1 MLIELGVVEQR
12 HRAVLEVMEGL
23 PVTEVAGRYGVTRQT
38 VHRWLR
44 WYAQGGIAAL
54 ADGSHRPATCPHR
67 MAPEVEARIVAL
79 RTEHPGWG
87 PRTLLHYL
95 GREELSPLP
104 GRSSV
109 HRCLLRHGLIEPQK
123 RRRKREDY
131 RRWERL
137 RAMELWQMD
146 VMGGVRL
153 AGGGELK
160 VVTGIDD
167 HSRFCVCAQLTP
179 RATARPVCE
188 AFLAAMRRHGAPEQ
202 VLTDNG
208 KVFTARFGRGKGLVL
223 FDRICHENGIRH
235 LLDRAAQ
242 PDDHRQG
249 RALPQDGAQRV
260 PRRAASSPR
269 LEEAQAALDEWVAHY
284 NAERPHQG
292 IGMTPPLR
300 RFELAA
306 AAPEPVA
313 PLEGASEDEPPELRP
328 LTRLVSANGTI
339 SFEATR
345 YHAGAWLAGE
355 AVELT
360 LRDGLLEIAHR
371 GVLVACHARRHVRRA
386 QAPAHTAPPRAR
398 PRPVPPLASGP
409 AVKRKVDPTGYVSFA
424 GRGYFVS
431 NRLRGEQVEVRLAG
445 DTVQISQRGVLLKT
459 HVARHDRAKEHGA
472 FSTPQGRPHRTNAS
486 RFSREEGGTQLP
498 EPMRNAG
505 GGT

>member
-54 ADGSHRPATCPHR
+54 ADGSRRPATCPHR

-109 HRCLLRHGLIEPQK
+109 HRCLLRHRLIEPQK

-137 RAMELWQMD
+137 RSMELWQMD

-153 AGGGELK
+153 EGGGELK
-160 VVTGIDD
+160 IVTGIDD
-167 HSRFCVCAQLTP
+167 HSRFCVCAHLTP
-179 RATARPVCE
+179 RATAKPVCE

-235 LLDRAAQ
+235 LLTAPRSPTTTGKVERFHKTVRSEFLQDR
-242 PDDHRQG
+242 
-249 RALPQDGAQRV
+249 V
-260 PRRAASSPR
+260 FASI
-269 LEEAQAALDEWVAHY
+269 EEAQAALDEWVAHY

-292 IGMTPPLR
+292 IGMVAPLR

-306 AAPEPVA
+306 VAPEPIA
-313 PLEGASEDEPPELRP
+313 PLEGAAEDKLPELRP
-328 LTRLVSANGTI
+328 LTRLVSASGTI
-339 SFEATR
+339 SFEAAR
-345 YHAGAWLAGE
+345 YHVGAWLAGE
-355 AVELT
+355 AVELS
-360 LRDGLLEIAHR
+360 LRDGLLEITHR
-371 GVLVACHARRHVRRA
+371 GVLVACHARRHVPKARP
-386 QAPAHTAPPRAR
+386 PARTAPPRPR
-398 PRPVPPLASGP
+398 PRPVPPLSSGP

-445 DTVQISQRGVLLKT
+445 DAVQISQGGKLIKT
-459 HVARHDRAKEHGA
+459 HAARHDRSKEHGA
-472 FSTPQGRPHRTNAS
+472 FSTPEGRPHRSNAS
-486 RFSREEGGTQLP
+486 RFSREEGGTHLP
-498 EPMRNAG
+498 EPIRNAG

>member
-1 MLIELGVVEQR
+1 MKTVNRSREG
-12 HRAVLEVMEGL
+12 HR
-23 PVTEVAGRYGVTRQT
+23 VTRQT

-79 RTEHPGWG
+79 RSEHPGWG

-95 GREELSPLP
+95 GREGLSPLP

-109 HRCLLRHGLIEPQK
+109 HRCLLRHRLIEPHK

-153 AGGGELK
+153 TGGGELK

-223 FDRICHENGIRH
+223 FDRLCHENGIRH
-235 LLDRAAQ
+235 LLTAPRSPTTTGKVERFHKTVRSEFLA
-242 PDDHRQG
+242 G
-249 RALPQDGAQRV
+249 RTF
-260 PRRAASSPR
+260 AS
-269 LEEAQAALDEWVAHY
+269 LEEAQTALDEWVAHY

-328 LTRLVSANGTI
+328 LTRLVSANGKI

-371 GVLVACHARRHVRRA
+371 GVLVACHAHRHVRRA
-386 QAPAHTAPPRAR
+386 QAPAHTAPPHDQ
-398 PRPVPPLASGP
+398 PRPAPPLASGP

-424 GRGYFVS
+424 GRGYFVTS
-431 NRLRGEQVEVRLAG
+431 RLRGQQVEVRLAG

-486 RFSREEGGTQLP
+486 RFSREESGTDQAEPNWNASGGT
-498 EPMRNAG
+498 
-505 GGT
+505 

>member
-12 HRAVLEVMEGL
+12 HKAVLEVMEGL

-54 ADGSHRPATCPHR
+54 ADGSRRPATCPHR

-79 RTEHPGWG
+79 RSEHPGWG

-167 HSRFCVCAQLTP
+167 HSPLLRLRAAHAPGHGAAGLRGLPRRDAPPRRP
-179 RATARPVCE
+179 RAGAHRQRQGV
-188 AFLAAMRRHGAPEQ
+188 HGALRTRQGPRALRPHLPRE
-202 VLTDNG
+202 
-208 KVFTARFGRGKGLVL
+208 
-223 FDRICHENGIRH
+223 RH
-235 LLDRAAQ
+235 PSPADRAAQ

-260 PRRAASSPR
+260 PRGPR
-269 LEEAQAALDEWVAHY
+269 LRLASRRRRRRSTTGSTHY
-284 NAERPHQG
+284 NTERPHQG
-292 IGMTPPLR
+292 IGMVPPLR

-313 PLEGASEDEPPELRP
+313 PLEGAAEDEPPELRP
-328 LTRLVSANGTI
+328 LTRLVCRERDDQLRGGPLPRRRLARRRGGRAQRC
-339 SFEATR
+339 AT
-345 YHAGAWLAGE
+345 AS
-355 AVELT
+355 
-360 LRDGLLEIAHR
+360 LEIAHR
-371 GVLVACHARRHVRRA
+371 GVLVACHARRHVPKA
-386 QAPAHTAPPRAR
+386 KTPARTAPPRPR

-424 GRGYFVS
+424 GRGYFVTQPPA
-431 NRLRGEQVEVRLAG
+431 RRAGRGAARRRCGADLAG
-445 DTVQISQRGVLLKT
+445 RRAPQDARRQARPSKGARRLLDAAGTTAPQQRLPLLKGRGWNT
-459 HVARHDRAKEHGA
+459 STGA
-472 FSTPQGRPHRTNAS
+472 NA
-486 RFSREEGGTQLP
+486 
-498 EPMRNAG
+498 
-505 GGT
+505 

>member
-1 MLIELGVVEQR
+1 VLIELGVVEQR
-12 HRAVLEVMEGL
+12 HKAVLEVMEGL

-44 WYAQGGIAAL
+44 WYARGGIAAL

-79 RTEHPGWG
+79 RSEHPGWG

-95 GREELSPLP
+95 AREGLSPLP

-153 AGGGELK
+153 TSGGELK
-160 VVTGIDD
+160 IVTGIDD

-208 KVFTARFGRGKGLVL
+208 KVFTARFGRGTGLVL

-235 LLDRAAQ
+235 LLTAPRSPTTTGKVERFHKTVRSEFLQDR
-242 PDDHRQG
+242 
-249 RALPQDGAQRV
+249 V
-260 PRRAASSPR
+260 FASI
-269 LEEAQAALDEWVAHY
+269 EEAQAELDAWVAHY
-284 NAERPHQG
+284 NSERPHQG
-292 IGMTPPLR
+292 IGMTSPLR

-339 SFEATR
+339 SFEAAR

-360 LRDGLLEIAHR
+360 LRDGLVEIAHR
-371 GVLVACHARRHVRRA
+371 GVLIACHAHRHVHRA

-398 PRPVPPLASGP
+398 PHPAPPLASGP
-409 AVKRKVDPTGYVSFA
+409 AVQRKVDPTGYVSFA

-445 DTVQISQRGVLLKT
+445 DTVQISKGRTLLKT

-472 FSTPQGRPHRTNAS
+472 FSTPQGRPHRSNAS
-486 RFSREEGGTQLP
+486 RFSREEGGTDQP
-498 EPMRNAG
+498 EPNWNAG

>member
-1 MLIELGVVEQR
+1 VLIELGVVEQR
-12 HRAVLEVMEGL
+12 HKAVLEVMGGL
-23 PVTEVAGRYGVTRQT
+23 PVTEVAASCGVTRQT

-54 ADGSHRPATCPHR
+54 ADGSRRPTTCPHR
-67 MAPEVEARIVAL
+67 MAPELEARIVAL

-95 GREELSPLP
+95 ERDGVEHLP

-109 HRCLLRHGLIEPQK
+109 HRCLIRHGLIEPHK
-123 RRRKREDY
+123 RRRKRADY

-137 RAMELWQMD
+137 RSMELWQMD

-153 AGGGELK
+153 AGGHELK
-160 VVTGIDD
+160 IITGIDD
-167 HSRFCVCAQLTP
+167 HSRFCVCAHLTP
-179 RATARPVCE
+179 RATARPLCE

-235 LLDRAAQ
+235 LLTAPRS
-242 PDDHRQG
+242 PTTTGKVERFHKTLRSEFLKG
-249 RALPQDGAQRV
+249 RV
-260 PRRAASSPR
+260 FAS
-269 LEEAQAALDEWVAHY
+269 LEEAQEALDEWVEHY
-284 NAERPHQG
+284 NSERPHQG

-306 AAPEPVA
+306 KAPEPVA
-313 PLEGASEDEPPELRP
+313 PFEGASEDEPPELRP
-328 LTRLVSANGTI
+328 LTRLVAPNGTI
-339 SFEATR
+339 SFETAR
-345 YHAGAWLAGE
+345 YLAGAWLAGE

-371 GVLVACHARRHVRRA
+371 GVLVACHAHRRA
-386 QAPAHTAPPRAR
+386 PRAKTPARNAPPRPR
-398 PRPVPPLASGP
+398 PRPAPPLAAGP
-409 AVKRKVDPTGYVSFA
+409 AVTRKVDPTGYVSFA

-431 NRLRGEQVEVRLAG
+431 NRLRGQQVEVRLSGGA
-445 DTVQISQRGVLLKT
+445 VQISQAGVLLKT
-459 HVARHDRAKEHGA
+459 HVARHDRTKEHGA

-486 RFSREEGGTQLP
+486 RFSREESGTDQP
-498 EPMRNAG
+498 EPRWNAG

>member
-1 MLIELGVVEQR
+1 MLIELGVMQQR
-12 HRAVLEVMEGL
+12 HEAVLEVLGGAG
-23 PVTEVAGRYGVTRQT
+23 VAEVARRAGVSRQT
-38 VHRWLR
+38 VHRWLLR
-44 WYAQGGIAAL
+44 YASGGVAAL
-54 ADGSHRPATCPHR
+54 VDASCRPASCPHQTP
-67 MAPEVEARIVAL
+67 AAVEARIVEL
-79 RTEHPGWG
+79 RLEHPGWG
-87 PRTLLHYL
+87 PRTIVHRLS
-95 GREELSPLP
+95 REGLSPAP
-104 GRSSV
+104 SRSAV
-109 HRCLLRHGLIEPQK
+109 YRCLVRHRLIEPQQ

-153 AGGGELK
+153 TGGGELK

-208 KVFTARFGRGKGLVL
+208 KVFTARFGRGTGMVL

-235 LLDRAAQ
+235 LLTAPRSPTTTGKVERFHKTVRSEFLQDR
-242 PDDHRQG
+242 
-249 RALPQDGAQRV
+249 V
-260 PRRAASSPR
+260 FASI
-269 LEEAQAALDEWVAHY
+269 EEAQAALDAWVEHY
-284 NAERPHQG
+284 NSERPHQG

-328 LTRLVSANGTI
+328 HTRLVSANGTI
-339 SFEATR
+339 SFEAAR

-371 GVLVACHARRHVRRA
+371 GVLVACHAHRHVRRA

-398 PRPVPPLASGP
+398 PRPAPPLASGP

-445 DTVQISQRGVLLKT
+445 DTVQISKGGTLLKT
-459 HVARHDRAKEHGA
+459 HAARHDRSKEHGA
-472 FSTPQGRPHRTNAS
+472 FSTPQGRPHRSNAS
-486 RFSREEGGTQLP
+486 CFSREEAGTDQPEPRWNASGGT
-498 EPMRNAG
+498 
-505 GGT
+505 

>member
-1 MLIELGVVEQR
+1 VLIELGVVEQR

-95 GREELSPLP
+95 EREGLSPLP

-109 HRCLLRHGLIEPQK
+109 HRCLVRHRLIEPQK

-167 HSRFCVCAQLTP
+167 HSRFCVCAHLTP

-223 FDRICHENGIRH
+223 FDRICHENDIRH
-235 LLDRAAQ
+235 LLTAPRS
-242 PDDHRQG
+242 PTTTGKVERFHKTVRSEFLQG
-249 RALPQDGAQRV
+249 RV
-260 PRRAASSPR
+260 FASI
-269 LEEAQAALDEWVAHY
+269 EEAQAALDAWVEHY
-284 NAERPHQG
+284 NSERPHQG
-292 IGMTPPLR
+292 IGMVAPLR

-313 PLEGASEDEPPELRP
+313 PLEGVEEEAPPGLRP
-328 LTRLVSANGTI
+328 LTRLVSGRGTI
-339 SFEATR
+339 SFEAAR
-345 YHAGAWLAGE
+345 YHVGAWLAGE

-360 LRDGLLEIAHR
+360 LRDGLLEITHR
-371 GVLVACHARRHVRRA
+371 SVLVACHARRHVPNA
-386 QAPAHTAPPRAR
+386 KTPARSASTRPR
-398 PRPVPPLASGP
+398 PRPVPSLASGP
-409 AVKRKVDPTGYVSFA
+409 AVERKVDPTGYVSFA

-472 FSTPQGRPHRTNAS
+472 FSTPQGRPHRSNAS
-486 RFSREEGGTQLP
+486 RFSREEGGTQLR

>member
-12 HRAVLEVMEGL
+12 HKAVLEVLEGL
-23 PVTEVAGRYGVTRQT
+23 PVTEVAAHYGVTRQSI
-38 VHRWLR
+38 HRWLR

-54 ADGSHRPATCPHR
+54 ADSSCRPASCPHQ
-67 MAPEVEARIVAL
+67 MPPAVEARIVAL

-95 GREELSPLP
+95 AREELCPLP

-109 HRCLLRHGLIEPQK
+109 YRCLLRHRLIEPQR
-123 RRRKREDY
+123 RRRKRADY

-146 VMGGVRL
+146 VMGGVTLEDGR
-153 AGGGELK
+153 ELK

-188 AFLAAMRRHGAPEQ
+188 AFLAAMRRYGAPEQ

-208 KVFTARFGRGKGLVL
+208 KVFTARFARGSGLVL
-223 FDRICHENGIRH
+223 FDRLCHENGIRH
-235 LLDRAAQ
+235 LLTAPRSPTTTGKVERFHKTLRAELLA
-242 PDDHRQG
+242 G
-249 RALPQDGAQRV
+249 RV
-260 PRRAASSPR
+260 FAS
-269 LEEAQAALDEWVAHY
+269 LEEAQAALDTWVAHY
-284 NAERPHQG
+284 NGERPHQG
-292 IGMTPPLR
+292 IGMVAPAR

-306 AAPEPVA
+306 EAPPPVA
-313 PLEGASEDEPPELRP
+313 PLEGAAEEEPPELRP
-328 LTRLVSANGTI
+328 LTRFVSASGKI
-339 SFEATR
+339 SFEAAI
-345 YHAGAWLAGE
+345 YHVGAWLAGE

-371 GVLVACHARRHVRRA
+371 GVLVACHVRRSARRA
-386 QAPAHTAPPRAR
+386 APPARSAPPR
-398 PRPVPPLASGP
+398 PRPAPPLASGP
-409 AVKRKVDPTGYVSFA
+409 SVKRKVDPTGYVSFA

-445 DTVQISQRGVLLKT
+445 DTVQISQAGVLLKT
-459 HVARHDRAKEHGA
+459 HAARHDRSKEHGA
-472 FSTPQGRPHRTNAS
+472 FSTPQGRPHRSNAS
-486 RFSREEGGTQLP
+486 RFSREESGTDLP
-498 EPMRNAG
+498 EPIRNAG

>member
-1 MLIELGVVEQR
+1 VLIELGVVEQR
-12 HRAVLEVMEGL
+12 HKAVLEVMGGL
-23 PVTEVAGRYGVTRQT
+23 PVTEVAARYGVTRQT

-54 ADGSHRPATCPHR
+54 ADSSCRPATCPHR

-79 RTEHPGWG
+79 RTEHPSWG

-95 GREELSPLP
+95 EREELSPLP

-109 HRCLLRHGLIEPQK
+109 HRCLLRHRLIEPQK

-160 VVTGIDD
+160 IVTGIDD
-167 HSRFCVCAQLTP
+167 HSRFCVCAHLTP

-208 KVFTARFGRGKGLVL
+208 KVFTARFGRGKGMVL
-223 FDRICHENGIRH
+223 FDRLCHENGIRH
-235 LLDRAAQ
+235 LLTAPRSPTTTGKVERFHKTVRAELLT
-242 PDDHRQG
+242 G
-249 RALPQDGAQRV
+249 RV
-260 PRRAASSPR
+260 FASI
-269 LEEAQAALDEWVAHY
+269 EEAQAALDVWVEHY
-284 NAERPHQG
+284 NSERPHQG
-292 IGMTPPLR
+292 IGMVAPLR

-306 AAPEPVA
+306 EAPPPVA
-313 PLEGASEDEPPELRP
+313 PFEGASEEEPPELRP
-328 LTRLVSANGTI
+328 LTRLVGASGKI
-339 SFEATR
+339 SFEAAS
-345 YHAGAWLAGE
+345 YHVGAWLAGE
-355 AVELT
+355 AVELSQ
-360 LRDGLLEIAHR
+360 RDGLLEIAHR
-371 GVLVACHARRHVRRA
+371 GVLVACHVHRHVPTA
-386 QAPAHTAPPRAR
+386 KTPARTAPTRPR

-445 DTVQISQRGVLLKT
+445 DAVQISQRGVLLKT

-472 FSTPQGRPHRTNAS
+472 FSTPQGRPQRINAAQYLTGS
-486 RFSREEGGTQLP
+486 DGTQVP
-498 EPMRNAG
+498 EPRWNTG

>member
-79 RTEHPGWG
+79 RSEHPGWG

-95 GREELSPLP
+95 AREELSPLP

-109 HRCLLRHGLIEPQK
+109 HRCLLRHGLIEPQR

-153 AGGGELK
+153 EGGGELK

-167 HSRFCVCAQLTP
+167 HSRFCVCAHLTP

-208 KVFTARFGRGKGLVL
+208 KVFTARFGRGKGMVL

-235 LLDRAAQ
+235 LLTAPRSPTTTGKVERFHKTVRSELLA
-242 PDDHRQG
+242 G
-249 RALPQDGAQRV
+249 RV
-260 PRRAASSPR
+260 FASI
-269 LEEAQAALDEWVAHY
+269 EEAQAALDAWVAHY

-292 IGMTPPLR
+292 IGM
-300 RFELAA
+300 
-306 AAPEPVA
+306 VA
-313 PLEGASEDEPPELRP
+313 PLSASNSPPQRP
-328 LTRLVSANGTI
+328 SRSRPWKGSRSKRRPDCARSPASSALAGRSASRPPATT
-339 SFEATR
+339 SAPGSPARRSSSACATASSRSPTAACSSPATR
-345 YHAGAWLAGE
+345 AA
-355 AVELT
+355 T
-360 LRDGLLEIAHR
+360 SPM
-371 GVLVACHARRHVRRA
+371 RRHRRGPPRRGPGR
-386 QAPAHTAPPRAR
+386 APRRRSPRAR
-398 PRPVPPLASGP
+398 R
-409 AVKRKVDPTGYVSFA
+409 
-424 GRGYFVS
+424 
-431 NRLRGEQVEVRLAG
+431 
-445 DTVQISQRGVLLKT
+445 
-459 HVARHDRAKEHGA
+459 
-472 FSTPQGRPHRTNAS
+472 
-486 RFSREEGGTQLP
+486 
-498 EPMRNAG
+498 
-505 GGT
+505 

>member
-1 MLIELGVVEQR
+1 
-12 HRAVLEVMEGL
+12 
-23 PVTEVAGRYGVTRQT
+23 
-38 VHRWLR
+38 
-44 WYAQGGIAAL
+44 
-54 ADGSHRPATCPHR
+54 

-95 GREELSPLP
+95 AREELSPLP

-109 HRCLLRHGLIEPQK
+109 HRCLLRHRLIEPQK

-153 AGGGELK
+153 ASGGELK

-167 HSRFCVCAQLTP
+167 HSRFCVCAHLTP

-188 AFLAAMRRHGAPEQ
+188 AFLAAMRRHGVPEQ

-223 FDRICHENGIRH
+223 FDRICHENGVRH
-235 LLDRAAQ
+235 LLTAPRSPTTTGKVERFHKTVRSEFLA
-242 PDDHRQG
+242 G
-249 RALPQDGAQRV
+249 RV
-260 PRRAASSPR
+260 FAS

-313 PLEGASEDEPPELRP
+313 PLEGVEDEPPPGLRP
-328 LTRLVSANGTI
+328 LTRLVSAYGTI

-345 YHAGAWLAGE
+345 YHVGAWLAGE

-360 LRDGLLEIAHR
+360 LRDGLVEIAHR
-371 GVLVACHARRHVRRA
+371 GVLVACHARRHVA
-386 QAPAHTAPPRAR
+386 NAKTPARTAPPRPR
-398 PRPVPPLASGP
+398 PRPAPPLASGP

-459 HVARHDRAKEHGA
+459 HAARHDRAKNTEPSRRRRDDRTAPTPPGSQGKKVEHIYRSQCVTRVVGLDMQETCGA
-472 FSTPQGRPHRTNAS
+472 AA
-486 RFSREEGGTQLP
+486 EGGGQN
-498 EPMRNAG
+498 R
-505 GGT
+505 